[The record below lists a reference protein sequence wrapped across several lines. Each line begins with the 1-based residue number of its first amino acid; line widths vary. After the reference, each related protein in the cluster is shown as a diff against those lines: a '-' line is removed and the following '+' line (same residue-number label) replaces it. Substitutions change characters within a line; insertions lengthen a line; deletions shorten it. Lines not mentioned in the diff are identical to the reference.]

1 MLKIPKSQNFS
12 SLISELPV
20 SSGVYKFKDSNRK
33 SIYIG
38 KAKNLKNRLKS
49 YLSKS
54 QKKSQKTKGILSEAI
69 YLDLVLTKNEL
80 DSLIL
85 EQHLIKEEKPKYNV
99 QFKDDKGYPWIVFEL
114 SKEFPAV
121 KSFLGRRSKGELY
134 FGPFPSS
141 YSVKKV
147 LDLIQ
152 KIFKLRDCS
161 DSSFKN
167 RKRPCLQYEIGRCSA
182 PCVGNISQEEY
193 LIEVQHAKHLLQGKS
208 EDLIKD
214 LYRSMD
220 INSKNK
226 LYEKAV
232 FYRDKISALRD
243 IQRNQSI
250 SGFLK
255 ERDAISICKKNKNLR
270 IGVTEVR
277 GGWIV
282 AHKNFLSNNHVEED
296 TTILENFLSSYYFER
311 KKIPPCIVLP
321 DKLTDKKILENALED
336 FHGKKIK
343 LITKPGK
350 KDQGLLDISHSN
362 TNFSLFRTTRKI
374 RNLTSHFASIKKLVN
389 SISPIKKIDAL
400 DISHHS
406 GKNAVGT
413 SIVYDDKGKRTKDYR
428 IYNISRE
435 NSGNDIASMQE
446 VVRRRYKRR
455 LTEKDSLPDLVIIDG
470 AYNHL
475 KFVRSELDKLD
486 LSSIKLL
493 SISKGSRRK
502 EQFDS
507 LVKENGDIIKV
518 NKTSK
523 THLLIQE
530 IRNESHRFSINSQ
543 RKNSSKQIRASEL
556 DQINGIGSVNKTSLI
571 RYFGDVEQIKKANV
585 KDLTKVSGVGKQTA
599 LEIYNFFHKTQ

>member
-20 SSGVYKFKDSNRK
+20 SSGVYKFKDSNTK

-141 YSVKKV
+141 NSVKKV

-182 PCVGNISQEEY
+182 PCVGNISQKEY

-362 TNFSLFRTTRKI
+362 TNFSLYRTTRKT
-374 RNLTSHFASIKKLVN
+374 RNLGSHFASIKKLVN

-413 SIVYDDKGKRTKDYR
+413 SVVYDDKGKRTKDYR

-470 AYNHL
+470 AFNHL

-556 DQINGIGSVNKTSLI
+556 DQIIGIGSVNKTSLI

-585 KDLTKVSGVGKQTA
+585 KDLTKVSGVGKQKA

>member
-1 MLKIPKSQNFS
+1 MLKIPRSHNFS
-12 SLISELPV
+12 SFISKLPV
-20 SSGVYKFKDSNRK
+20 STGVYKFKNSNRE

-54 QKKSQKTKGILSEAI
+54 QNKSQKIKGIISEGI
-69 YLDLVLTKNEL
+69 YLDLILTKNEL

-99 QFKDDKGYPWIVFEL
+99 QFKDDKGYPWIVFEI

-121 KSFLGRRSKGELY
+121 RSFLGRKNKDELY
-134 FGPFPSS
+134 FGPFPNS
-141 YSVKKV
+141 YSVKNV

-161 DSSFKN
+161 DSFFKN

-182 PCVGNISQEEY
+182 PCVGNINQEEY
-193 LIEVQHAKHLLQGKS
+193 LIEVQHAKHLLKGKS
-208 EDLIKD
+208 ENLIKD

-220 INSKNK
+220 FNSKNK
-226 LYEKAV
+226 LYERAV
-232 FYRDKISALRD
+232 FYRDKISALRE
-243 IQRNQSI
+243 IQRNQST

-255 ERDAISICKKNKNLR
+255 ERDAISICKKSKNLR

-282 AHKNFLSNNHVEED
+282 AHKNFISNNHVDED
-296 TTILENFLSSYYFER
+296 KSILENFLSSYYFER

-321 DKLTDKKILENALED
+321 EKLTDKKILENALEN

-350 KDQGLLDISHSN
+350 KDQGLLEISHSN
-362 TNFSLFRTTRKI
+362 TNFSLFKATRNT
-374 RNLTSHFASIKKLVN
+374 RNLRTHFVSIKKLVD
-389 SISPIKKIDAL
+389 SISPIKKIEAL

-406 GKNAVGT
+406 GKNAVGAC
-413 SIVYDDKGKRTKDYR
+413 IVYDEKGKRTKDYR
-428 IYNISRE
+428 TYKISKESR
-435 NSGNDIASMQE
+435 GNDIASMQE
-446 VVRRRYKRR
+446 IVRRRYKRG
-455 LTEKDSLPDLVIIDG
+455 LAEKDSLPDLVIIDG

-475 KFVRSELDKLD
+475 KSVRSELNKLD

-507 LVKENGDIIKV
+507 LIKENGDIIKV
-518 NKTSK
+518 NRTSK

-530 IRNESHRFSINSQ
+530 IRNESHRFSINNQ
-543 RKNSSKQIRASEL
+543 RKSFSKQIRASEL
-556 DQINGIGSVNKTSLI
+556 DQINGIGSVNKNSLI
-571 RYFGDVEQIKKANV
+571 RYFGDVEQIKKASI
-585 KDLTKVSGVGKQTA
+585 KDMTKVSGVGRKKA